1 MTNNYLRAINNTN
14 NLTTE
19 KTLEEKYTKEET
31 KSLKTGLIAL
41 LIILIG
47 SGLTISHNAS
57 IKQKNMGDT
66 YKIYA
71 NFGRTDGLD
80 IGSPVR
86 LAGINIGRVVASELN
101 EHFNAK
107 LTFEIDSDYKIPE
120 DSSASII
127 SSGLL
132 GGKYIEIEIGGE
144 EEYLKAGSTMSYT
157 QDAMVLEELLDR
169 IISMGRSS
177 RAQNKENNKK
187 EENAEMIMPMTDV
200 EKFEIK
206 ADDTK
211 GDENE

>member
-1 MTNNYLRAINNTN
+1 M
-14 NLTTE
+14 E
-19 KTLEEKYTKEET
+19 DKYTKEET
-31 KSLKTGLIAL
+31 KSLKTGMMAL
-41 LIILIG
+41 FIILIG
-47 SGLTISHNAS
+47 VIITISHNAS

-71 NFGRTDGLD
+71 NFGRTDGLE

-86 LAGINIGRVVASELN
+86 LGGINIGRVVASELN
-101 EHFNAK
+101 EHFNSR

-144 EEYLKAGSTMSYT
+144 EEYLTAGSTMSYT

-169 IISMGRSS
+169 IISIGRSS
-177 RAQNKENNKK
+177 RAQNKNIEK
-187 EENAEMIMPMTDV
+187 IMPMADI
-200 EKFEIK
+200 EKLEIK